1 MVATCGLGA
10 LKPNTIVIPLEEER
24 CVKSFGIIFRENEV
38 SSSVEILHK
47 LRGMQNIELPLVS
60 VVSCIFG
67 IPYILASS
75 LYIER

>member
-1 MVATCGLGA
+1 MIATCGLGA

-24 CVKSFGIIFRENEV
+24 CVKPFEMSCRESEV

-60 VVSCIFG
+60 VVSWIFG
-67 IPYILASS
+67 IQ
-75 LYIER
+75 